1 MQSITIAP
9 DERKDLIQKMKCER
23 RASRRLAM
31 QIVLLCAEDR
41 SPTEVAWVL
50 FCSRTTVYV
59 VVACFIREEQP
70 AGPSEP

>member
-23 RASRRLAM
+23 RPSRRLRM
-31 QIVLLCAEDR
+31 HIVLLCAEDR

-50 FCSRTTVYV
+50 FCSRTTV
-59 VVACFIREEQP
+59 
-70 AGPSEP
+70 